1 MRAFIVK
8 PVPVHMQKRFELYAG
23 TTAYRFVFFN
33 YGTND
38 RGPPHYAL
46 YTWDAVDPIAL
57 LYISEYILEEIV
69 APAYRVNRS

>member
-8 PVPVHMQKRFELYAG
+8 PVPVHMQKRFESLAR
-23 TTAYRFVFFN
+23 TPNYRFVFFN

-46 YTWDAVDPIAL
+46 YTWDTVDPIAL
-57 LYISEYILEEIV
+57 LYISEYILEEIT
-69 APAYRVNRS
+69 ATH